1 MYSHSKS
8 SSTLRYAVGTT
19 GIALWVLL
27 SAGAVPAHASAL
39 GDFSAGYDAM
49 LKKNYDQAIL
59 RFTSAIATGDLKPAN
74 LALAYHYR
82 GAEYLKTGRDDDAIA
97 DLDRAVALN
106 PTLETAYY
114 DRAIAHKRK
123 GDYASAIADY
133 SAAIKLNPDLNYFYL
148 YRGQA
153 YAANNQVD
161 EAIAD
166 YKRALYYSPNSVPA
180 FVSLG
185 DAYYKQGRNGEAL
198 AAYQEAMRRK
208 GNLLEVYS
216 GLPARLAE
224 LNAAPA
230 HRVVLDE
237 RR

>member
-1 MYSHSKS
+1 MFSHSKNRS
-8 SSTLRYAVGTT
+8 R
-19 GIALWVLL
+19 GIALLILASAAL
-27 SAGAVPAHASAL
+27 SFPAHASAL

-49 LKKNYDQAIL
+49 LKKDYNQAIL
-59 RFTSAIATGDLKPAN
+59 RFTSAIATGDLNPAN

-97 DLDRAVALN
+97 DLDHAIALN
-106 PTLETAYY
+106 PKLETAYY
-114 DRAIAHKRK
+114 DRAIAHKHK
-123 GDYASAIADY
+123 GDYASAVADY

-180 FVSLG
+180 LVSLG

-198 AAYQEAMRRK
+198 ATYQQAMRRK
-208 GNLLEVYS
+208 GNLFETYTS
-216 GLPARLAE
+216 LPARLAE
-224 LNAAPA
+224 LGMPA
-230 HRVVLDE
+230 GNRVVLDE